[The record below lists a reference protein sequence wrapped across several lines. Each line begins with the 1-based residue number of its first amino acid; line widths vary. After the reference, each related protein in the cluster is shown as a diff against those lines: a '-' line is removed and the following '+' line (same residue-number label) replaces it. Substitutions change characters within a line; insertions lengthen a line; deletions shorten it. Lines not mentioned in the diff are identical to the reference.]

1 MTFRWAKHIQTR
13 QGFTI
18 VELLIVIVVIAILAA
33 ITIVAYNGIST
44 RAADSVKLTEINQ
57 VTKQL
62 ESFKVENGE
71 YPQAIPESDTTL
83 IAQHNKTSATA
94 SMNFVVNKS
103 SMTTLEQQ
111 KLASFESST
120 GIKLP
125 LNSLYFFGRD
135 YSGWGKQVAFI
146 MVLFKDKNNIPVAN
160 QSNRAKGGTNNAYP
174 QIPVWSTYPS
184 LCANATVDV
193 NTPQSTGALGSAEA
207 PFLTSSGTVSM
218 LNAHTYNP
226 PQGCSYNT
234 AFLRDNAN
242 TADTAGTALFVLK
255 R

>member
-1 MTFRWAKHIQTR
+1 MIFRWTRNIQAR
-13 QGFTI
+13 SGF
-18 VELLIVIVVIAILAA
+18 
-33 ITIVAYNGIST
+33 TIVAYNSIST

-57 VTKQL
+57 LTKQL
-62 ESFKVENGE
+62 ELFKVENGE
-71 YPQAIPESDTTL
+71 YPQAIPESNAAL

-103 SMTTLEQQ
+103 SMTALEQQ

-146 MVLFKDKNNIPVAN
+146 MVLFKDKNNIPIAN

-174 QIPVWSTYPS
+174 QIPVWSIS
-184 LCANATVDV
+184 SECVNATVNV
-193 NTPQSTGALGSAEA
+193 NA
-207 PFLTSSGTVSM
+207 
-218 LNAHTYNP
+218 
-226 PQGCSYNT
+226 PQGCNYMT
-234 AFLRDNAN
+234 AFLQDNTSA
-242 TADTAGTALFVLK
+242 TDTAGTALFVLK